1 MKALLLVLILD
12 VVAVM
17 LVLSDRC
24 AEAQPEGMTPVE
36 RASVKVP

>member
-24 AEAQPEGMTPVE
+24 AEVQPEAMTSVE
-36 RASVKVP
+36 RASRRGP

>member
-1 MKALLLVLILD
+1 MKALLVVLILD

-24 AEAQPEGMTPVE
+24 AEAQPDARTPVE
-36 RASVKVP
+36 LASPTVP